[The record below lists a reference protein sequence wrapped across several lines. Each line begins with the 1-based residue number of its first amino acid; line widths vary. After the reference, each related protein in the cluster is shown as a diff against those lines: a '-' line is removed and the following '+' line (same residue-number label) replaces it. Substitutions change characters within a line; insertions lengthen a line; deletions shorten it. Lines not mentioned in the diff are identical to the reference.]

1 MKGRGVLQ
9 GLVFRLL
16 AVALVCAAVGVS
28 PARARADET
37 RERNTIMHYGLGVG
51 SVFASLVYG
60 PVKVVYAT
68 LGSFTGG
75 MAWLLTGGR
84 ADVPREIIQPA
95 VRGDY
100 IVTPEHLTF
109 NQPLEFVGR
118 QGSLDQ
124 TASNDS
130 DW

>member
-1 MKGRGVLQ
+1 MLIRSSL
-9 GLVFRLL
+9 RLL
-16 AVALVCAAVGVS
+16 AAALVCAAVIAS
-28 PARARADET
+28 PIAARAENAP
-37 RERNTIMHYGLGVG
+37 ERNVMMQYGLGVG
-51 SVFASLVYG
+51 SVLCSLVYG

-118 QGSLDQ
+118 QGSLEQ